1 MTINGSTGR
10 TMAFAHKNKR
20 NPHQPEKAPAEKSAE
35 LNGKQSEHSWMS
47 IRDTLVEALRQ
58 LRDVARRRSDNRSM
72 KDIDAVEESLRK
84 LDERVAHHQ
93 LPLAAIRITLSDARL
108 DALIVYSQ
116 LKMALMYDHQELLAP
131 NEKLRAQVQ
140 EYRRTIHDDND
151 LWLATSTLTREQA
164 MGIVLQDLNI
174 LERAERLIR
183 EEGSQ
188 LWNAPVRVSD
198 SR

>member
-1 MTINGSTGR
+1 
-10 TMAFAHKNKR
+10 MASAHKNMKQS
-20 NPHQPEKAPAEKSAE
+20 HQPEKPTGDKSVNFEKRQTE
-35 LNGKQSEHSWMS
+35 LSWMS
-47 IRDTLVEALRQ
+47 VRDTLVEALRQ

-93 LPLAAIRITLSDARL
+93 LPLAAIRITLGDARL
-108 DALIVYSQ
+108 DALVVYSQ

-131 NEKLRAQVQ
+131 NETLRAQVQ